1 MHSAFCF
8 KLFHPTAFS
17 FPPQNLAHLMG
28 YQSKDDGFH
37 RSELFVLPF
46 YSSEV
51 VTFTISSAQGQKKL
65 LTNTQETQ
73 LRNSTWQR
81 AKTVCEKSADELFTY
96 KMSCRLWG
104 EGGDLALRLITPLA
118 ACKLLT
124 WQYPSPLSSA
134 CPSTRLPPA
143 GNPPSGHLV
152 CDIHKVMQDGGAA
165 ADGWI
170 HYLV

>member
-1 MHSAFCF
+1 
-8 KLFHPTAFS
+8 
-17 FPPQNLAHLMG
+17 MG

-51 VTFTISSAQGQKKL
+51 VTFTISSAKGQKKTSL
-65 LTNTQETQ
+65 QTLKKLNFKI
-73 LRNSTWQR
+73 QR
-81 AKTVCEKSADELFTY
+81 DSERRLCEKSADELFTY